1 MPRPGPAPFPGPP
14 GDALG
19 VRLHA
24 VRALAARHRR
34 LAAAV
39 CAGAAVLA
47 AVSAL
52 TPTAPAPVSVPGDTA
67 GASLSPVVLPSG
79 AGAGSVAEAR
89 RVAVTVRLADP
100 AGILLL
106 RPGIHV
112 EVIGGAPVGAG
123 AGAGEEAEVLAAD
136 AVVLV
141 VPRADGAAVDAASVL
156 GASGGDGGGGGGG
169 GGGGWATGRAG
180 LDGVAVLSVAP
191 ADAHR
196 LAAAAGTRPLSVTVA
211 LATS

>member
-52 TPTAPAPVSVPGDTA
+52 TPTAPPVSVSGDAA
-67 GASLSPVVLPSG
+67 GAGLSPVVLPSG

-141 VPRADGAAVDAASVL
+141 VPRADGAAGDVGSVL

-169 GGGGWATGRAG
+169 GGGGWATGQAG

-211 LATS
+211 LPTS